1 MSLEVAK
8 EVIIFQ
14 TKMISEK
21 SDEIKAILSGL
32 EKTPENVQTI
42 PMLLA
47 LILNDMVYDK
57 YGYEEEDFMKNVG

>member
-1 MSLEVAK
+1 MAK
-8 EVIIFQ
+8 EVIVFQ

-57 YGYEEEDFMKNVG
+57 YGY